1 MSTTRIQLKR
11 ADSMTSLNAV
21 TLAKGE
27 PAVYFDSS
35 SGSGVL
41 YIGDGVTSP
50 GLEFAT
56 SGSSVTQHLI
66 ANTTTIGPAH
76 TIVATHLGSVL
87 TAIDTDD
94 AKMQRLGFY
103 DLGAVT
109 PLSSGLN
116 ALGISDILHS
126 GADNT
131 GIRSRWHWMTTHVA
145 PRRSIFY
152 TGTSYTS
159 VGDGTGSGGGNMEH
173 TSVSNA
179 ATRIGYQVENL
190 TYDYES
196 VDGYTA
202 LTGTDGGVMALV
214 AKKSGGN
221 NVLQFKR
228 LGSEDLTGDLTT
240 HAITSVSHTG
250 TASSIY
256 HTAAAST
263 SITALSYAAAA
274 NGSVLKKS
282 STGILHFAKLAFTD
296 LTGVFR
302 ISGDG
307 LSNEAFTMRYD
318 ATGANGWES
327 CNFVRSIKNATYA
340 QSHISNAALGG
351 RTPSLIIKDYDEDYL
366 SSLEILILKGT
377 EADLNSYAANR
388 IVFSAGKDASTTNRD
403 MLFYTRLSRQSDVAP
418 NFWMREDGSFWVNSS
433 DDTRGTA
440 YNYPKDITD
449 MNRGIYVY
457 PKKMGRISG
466 SLSDYPGWAGLEIG
480 TLTHTQA
487 IASDPATTGING
499 IKIGNIS
506 SISTG
511 TATTNSHHNLYFLNC
526 GNLTTPASVY
536 GVKLGTL
543 TAGAKSDAD
552 AYGINITGI
561 SSQGNNSST
570 GLKISTI
577 SSDEVDVGLSFGI
590 DITTISSGFYSIG
603 LNCST
608 LTANADAM
616 FLKMNTA
623 TANYQCRGMLISQ
636 LESTGITSAL
646 AIGTEIT
653 NITST
658 QLAIGG
664 YYPNISGSVRSIG
677 LFLGM
682 NDPGLTYSSISESSV
697 AIFTSGGKHIFG
709 GDVDITGVTTFDGNI
724 LVDTGRDV
732 NILGTTQGNTMTIS
746 EGNLRLQ
753 GGIIQERVQTITTMP
768 YQDLSGTGYLLS
780 RPLNAAGLLEGPAS
794 HTRTVVINP
803 VSSGDGRILR
813 IGKGYNG
820 QILTICLSEKNQT
833 SIAFIRS
840 TATND
845 GDIMFFG
852 APGADT
858 QTMTYTEAWSFVCVH
873 DYKTTNEPILLS
885 TYKWVLIKAT

>member
-126 GADNT
+126 GTDNT

-302 ISGDG
+302 IGTDG
-307 LSNEAFTMRYD
+307 VGSEAYTMRYD
-318 ATGANGWES
+318 GTGVNGWES
-327 CNFVRSIKNATYA
+327 CHFVRTFKTATYA
-340 QSHISNAALGG
+340 QSHISNSALGG
-351 RTPSLIIKDYDEDYL
+351 RTPSLVIKDYDEDYL
-366 SSLEILILKGT
+366 SSLEIMILKGT
-377 EADLNSYAANR
+377 QADLNSFGANR

-403 MLFYTRLSRQSDVAP
+403 MLFYTRLSRTSDVAP

-499 IKIGNIS
+499 IKIG
-506 SISTG
+506 SIASTSTG
-511 TATTNSHHNLYFLNC
+511 TATVNSHHNLYFLNC

-536 GVKLGTL
+536 GVKMGSLSSGT
-543 TAGAKSDAD
+543 KSDAD
-552 AYGINITGI
+552 AYGINITSI
-561 SSQGNNSST
+561 SSQGNGNNSA

-577 SSDEVDVGLSFGI
+577 TSDQAYTGYAYGI
-590 DITTISSGFYSIG
+590 DITTITSGFYSIG

-608 LTANADAM
+608 LTANADSM
-616 FLKMNTA
+616 FLKMHTA
-623 TANYQCRGMLISQ
+623 TANYQARGLLITK
-636 LESTGITSAL
+636 LDSTGVVG
-646 AIGTEIT
+646 AIATGTEIT

-697 AIFTSGGKHIFG
+697 AIFTAGGKHIFG
-709 GDVDITGVTTFDGNI
+709 GDVDITGVTSFDGNI
-724 LVDTGRDV
+724 LVKSGRTI
-732 NILGTTQGNTMTIS
+732 NILGSSDGDVLNINYGNIRIP
-746 EGNLRLQ
+746 N
-753 GGIIQERVQTITTMP
+753 GIIQERVLTIQSMP
-768 YQDLSGTGYLLS
+768 NQDLYGTDYLLS
-780 RPLNAAGLLEGPAS
+780 RIFNPTDGPATN
-794 HTRTVVINP
+794 TRTLVINP